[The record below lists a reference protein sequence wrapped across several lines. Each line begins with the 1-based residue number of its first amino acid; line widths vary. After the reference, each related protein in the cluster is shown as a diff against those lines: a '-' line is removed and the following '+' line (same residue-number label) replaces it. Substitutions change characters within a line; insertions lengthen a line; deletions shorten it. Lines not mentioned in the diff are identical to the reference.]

1 MINIK
6 TKESQLELDIGFYD
20 HYFHADELSC
30 IDQPI
35 AVCADLFFKSA
46 YFFIVYTL
54 SGQKIGIIR

>member
-20 HYFHADELSC
+20 IYFLNRL
-30 IDQPI
+30 I
-35 AVCADLFFKSA
+35 
-46 YFFIVYTL
+46 FFIVYTL

>member
-35 AVCADLFFKSA
+35 AVCADLFLNRLIF
-46 YFFIVYTL
+46 L
-54 SGQKIGIIR
+54 